1 MDTQQNNPTQNNPT
15 PMQPKPAQNNQPA
28 QNPANNRTL
37 MGILA
42 YLGPL
47 VIVALILGKHDPF
60 VKFHV
65 KQGLVVLCLEAI
77 VWILSSIMWP
87 LWMLLS
93 LINLAAIIL
102 SVVGIVN
109 VVQGKE
115 KELPLVGSLARH
127 FPV

>member
-1 MDTQQNNPTQNNPT
+1 ME
-15 PMQPKPAQNNQPA
+15 PKPVQNNQPPLNA
-28 QNPANNRTL
+28 ENNRTL
-37 MGILA
+37 MGILS

-60 VKFHV
+60 VKFHT
-65 KQGLVVLCLEAI
+65 KQGLVVLSLEVI

-87 LWMLLS
+87 LWMLFNI
-93 LINLAAIIL
+93 INLAAIIL
-102 SVVGIVN
+102 SIIGIVN

-115 KELPLVGSLARH
+115 KELPLVGGLARH